1 MNLIQLQERRA
12 IRRAIQVE
20 CEVVRE
26 RGFKLLA
33 KKTFDLSTDGMLVP
47 TSTYDVDPGEEL
59 IVSFYM
65 TPLGIHFDTEATAA
79 RIIRGVRREDKE
91 GPCVGVKFKPL
102 DPIQRHILRGALRR
116 VPPPLPR
123 RAAFA
128 RIDSGRARIDYA
140 RTVLSI

>member
-12 IRRAIQVE
+12 IRRAIQID

-26 RGFKLLA
+26 RDFKLVG

-47 TSTYDVDPGEEL
+47 TSLDVDPGDEL

-79 RIIRGVRREDKE
+79 RIIRGVRREDRE
-91 GPCVGVKFKPL
+91 GPCVGVKFRPL
-102 DPIQRHILRGALRR
+102 DPIARHILRGALRR

>member
-12 IRRAIQVE
+12 IRRAIQID

-26 RGFKLLA
+26 RDFKLVA

-47 TSTYDVDPGEEL
+47 TSLDVEPGDDL

-79 RIIRGVRREDKE
+79 RIIRGARSEDRE
-91 GPCVGVKFKPL
+91 GPCVGVKFRPF

-140 RTVLSI
+140 RTVLAI